1 MNQLQKQDN
10 FKFTKDMFEISYI
23 HVSMNF
29 DTSHGKINDFL
40 ESVKDQEFTRSEMGQ
55 GNTNLTDLEQRS
67 SWDYKYNY
75 IKINDYYENYSNKEY
90 KLIKYQEG
98 DFFNL
103 HKDSQGT
110 HTVLIFCP
118 SEFEGGDLILKKDT
132 SFELR
137 IKPSEVKDSFM
148 IVKFST
154 DFLHEV
160 TPITK
165 GRRYVL
171 KSFIEDVDEEEL
183 YLNDKWEG
191 NLDGAC
197 GDDDY

>member
-40 ESVKDQEFTRSEMGQ
+40 ESVKDQDFTRSEMGQ

-160 TPITK
+160 TPI
-165 GRRYVL
+165 L
-171 KSFIEDVDEEEL
+171 KVEDMF
-183 YLNDKWEG
+183 
-191 NLDGAC
+191 
-197 GDDDY
+197 

>member
-1 MNQLQKQDN
+1 MNKLQKPNN

-23 HVSMNF
+23 PTCTDF
-29 DTSHGKINDFL
+29 ETSHGNINDFL
-40 ESVKDQEFTRSEMGQ
+40 ASLKDEDFTRSEMGQ
-55 GNTNLTDLEQRS
+55 GNNNFTDLEQRS
-67 SWDYKYNY
+67 SWTYKDKVELFDILSVYN
-75 IKINDYYENYSNKEY
+75 KLEY
-90 KLIKYQEG
+90 KLVKYKEG

-118 SEFEGGDLILKKDT
+118 SDFEGGDLILKKDT
-132 SFELR
+132 SFELK
-137 IKPSEVKDSFM
+137 IKPSEIKDSFM

-171 KSFIEDVDEEEL
+171 KSFIEDIDEEDVDL
-183 YLNDKWEG
+183 IGDWEG
-191 NLDGAC
+191 NLDGAF
-197 GDDDY
+197 GEEDY